1 MTREIVSV
9 LHFNP
14 LNMTMQRILVMSSQ
28 HQSSGTSSKI
38 MKKMEHILVLSL
50 AFNLFSTVGDLYTD
64 MKISQV
70 DIRGQ

>member
-50 AFNLFSTVGDLYTD
+50 AFNLFSIVGDLYTD

>member
-14 LNMTMQRILVMSSQ
+14 LNMTMQRTLVMSSQ